1 MATPTHRSHDTQ
13 ILDRCLLHY
22 LLQVSLAL
30 QGSSGPVYKQLR
42 QAISL
47 PYPGVLRGTYDHTN
61 GAVSSFSQTTGR
73 RPLLGAFLLRAF
85 FDYCEIAIVR

>member
-1 MATPTHRSHDTQ
+1 MVRAWNCASGITFASCHHWNIGDTHTQVTRPDTGYF
-13 ILDRCLLHY
+13 LHY

-30 QGSSGPVYKQLR
+30 QGSSGRVYKQLR

-61 GAVSSFSQTTGR
+61 GAVSSFCQTTFG
-73 RPLLGAFLLRAF
+73 
-85 FDYCEIAIVR
+85 DS

>member
-1 MATPTHRSHDTQ
+1 MFTALSTAGVASAAG
-13 ILDRCLLHY
+13 
-22 LLQVSLAL
+22 LQ
-30 QGSSGPVYKQLR
+30 YKQLR

-73 RPLLGAFLLRAF
+73 RP
-85 FDYCEIAIVR
+85 

>member
-1 MATPTHRSHDTQ
+1 M
-13 ILDRCLLHY
+13 
-22 LLQVSLAL
+22 SLAL

-61 GAVSSFSQTTGR
+61 GAVSSFMTQQDEG
-73 RPLLGAFLLRAF
+73 LGSGGLLR
-85 FDYCEIAIVR
+85 ILLL

>member
-1 MATPTHRSHDTQ
+1 M
-13 ILDRCLLHY
+13 
-22 LLQVSLAL
+22 SLAL

-61 GAVSSFSQTTGR
+61 GAVSSFCHTTFGDSWQ
-73 RPLLGAFLLRAF
+73 L
-85 FDYCEIAIVR
+85 